1 MTVKW
6 YRQGTCGF
14 VELNNPP
21 VNAINSDIRKGLID
35 AVKWAEAEGLERVI
49 LSGVGRAFAAG
60 ADTKEFDIPV
70 TPPHLPDVVNY
81 IEKST
86 VPWIAALHG
95 AVLGGGSEL
104 ALGCKYRIAR
114 SDATIGFPEVL
125 LGLVPGAG
133 GTQRLPRLVGFAEA
147 LSLIPT
153 GKAISGS
160 AAVTIGLVDLID
172 DNPVRAASLINQKK
186 LDMALPVSMM
196 KVFPVDT
203 PKYDTAR
210 QIAAKRLRGQN
221 APLKAIS
228 LLEAAQST
236 SFAEGMQ
243 LERKEFLTLRQSPQA
258 RALRYIFFAER
269 AAKAPNALRP
279 DMKAPNHVAV
289 IGGGTMGTSIA
300 YAFLNAGIIVTII
313 ESDHDGVQRASK
325 AIEKIISSS
334 LSSDRIKQ
342 HEATDRR
349 TRLTVT
355 TITNADLRNVD
366 LAVEAVFEDLI
377 IKQKVLKELEFAL
390 MPNVTI
396 ATNTSY
402 LDVNMIAECLHN
414 PSRLVGLHFFA
425 PAHIMKLLEIIKSD
439 KTSQAAMAMGY
450 AVAKSL
456 GKIPVVSGVCDG
468 FIGNRILAIYREVA
482 DTMLMDGA
490 TPLEIDNAMVA
501 FGYAMG
507 PYEAQDLSG
516 LDIAHAS
523 RRRQDTTRDPSRRY
537 IPIADR
543 LVMQNRL
550 GQKTGSGWYQYPE
563 GGGKVIDPLVENII
577 CNEAQK
583 ANITRQSFAQEDIQG
598 RLLLAMINEAAN
610 ILHEGIAACAADIDL
625 VLVHGYGFARW
636 HGGLMHY
643 ADQLGAPYIL
653 TELATLCDEDP
664 NLWKPSQL
672 IVECAATGQN
682 LISYDRKSIN

>member
-60 ADTKEFDIPV
+60 ADTKEFDI
-70 TPPHLPDVVNY
+70 HVVNY

-186 LDMALPVSMM
+186 LDMALPVSMI

-366 LAVEAVFEDLI
+366 LAVEAVFEDL
-377 IKQKVLKELEFAL
+377 KELESAL

-563 GGGKVIDPLVENII
+563 GGGKVIDPFVENII

-583 ANITRQSFAQEDIQG
+583 RSCRYNPMPQTNPIGF
-598 RLLLAMINEAAN
+598 LLA
-610 ILHEGIAACAADIDL
+610 
-625 VLVHGYGFARW
+625 VF
-636 HGGLMHY
+636 
-643 ADQLGAPYIL
+643 
-653 TELATLCDEDP
+653 
-664 NLWKPSQL
+664 
-672 IVECAATGQN
+672 
-682 LISYDRKSIN
+682 